1 MREEGLKDKVEEEAW
16 EEEEETQKQE
26 EEQTEDNIGLTAT
39 ENERAWKGAYIS
51 FVIPGIQ
58 KVDIDGYID

>member
-1 MREEGLKDKVEEEAW
+1 MKDNVEEEAW
-16 EEEEETQKQE
+16 EEEEETPKQE

-39 ENERAWKGAYIS
+39 ENERAWKVAYIS
-51 FVIPGIQ
+51 FVITGIQ

>member
-1 MREEGLKDKVEEEAW
+1 MREEGLKDNVEEEAW
-16 EEEEETQKQE
+16 EEEEETPKQE
-26 EEQTEDNIGLTAT
+26 EEKTEDNGLIAT

-51 FVIPGIQ
+51 FVIPGIP